1 MRKSFNRVFGVA
13 FFFLG
18 VAALPVWCGFYIGIQ
33 SGLSNQDV
41 SLTKIHFD
49 RDSAFLYG
57 AQVGLR
63 FLSLAVEGQFYRA
76 DHSLLSDDPSLSG
89 YDGRGMDYYYL
100 GVNAKI
106 GISLPLVYPY
116 LTAGYGRYSAH
127 IDQIGES
134 ADRSFNVGVG
144 AELTLKKIGLFAEL
158 RYVDF
163 ALEISSLSWDFGGV
177 NFHCGLNYH
186 F

>member
-1 MRKSFNRVFGVA
+1 MRKRFDGVILA
-13 FFFLG
+13 GLLFLG
-18 VAALPVWCGFYIGIQ
+18 VAALPARGGFYVGIQ

-41 SLTKIHFD
+41 SVTKIHFD
-49 RDSAFLYG
+49 KDSTFLYG
-57 AQVGLR
+57 AQAGLK
-63 FLSLAVEGQFYRA
+63 FLGLAIEGQFYRA
-76 DHSLLSDDPSLSG
+76 DHSLLSDDPSLG
-89 YDGRGMDYYYL
+89 IYDGRGMDYYYL
-100 GVNAKI
+100 GINAKI

-127 IDQIGES
+127 IEQIGES
-134 ADRSFNVGVG
+134 VDGSFNVGVG